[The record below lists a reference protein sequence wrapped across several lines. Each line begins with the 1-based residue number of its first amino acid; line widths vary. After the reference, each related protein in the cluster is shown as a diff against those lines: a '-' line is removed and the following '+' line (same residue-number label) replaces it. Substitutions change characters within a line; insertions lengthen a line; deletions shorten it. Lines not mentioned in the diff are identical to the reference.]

1 MSSDRP
7 LIFSAQWVLIIGLVA
22 ASIAGIVW
30 STTSSLQVARSP
42 EALSTT
48 CLTIIGLI
56 AESNLG
62 RLRSSLTLS
71 LTTIV
76 VVTALPLTGLYGS
89 LIVGFLST
97 ALLLTPDPVISRL
110 FNSATI
116 ILCVLAGGVVYDLVG
131 GLSPIHQTY
140 GPTTLILQV
149 LIPLLLGTAMM
160 FVVNVACFSAML
172 VVAAHQSF
180 WVSSREAVIKAWA
193 PYPFYPVIAF
203 VFAVLWAS
211 ANLGAISILPIVA
224 PLLIAQWSVALQAE
238 ESDAH
243 LRTVETL
250 VAAAQASQPMLHGRS
265 AWVDAVSREI
275 GLELRLSSSFMQS
288 LQYAALLHDIGLVAP
303 AAHTPGERLT
313 GKELRWIKAHPQQGV
328 RMLQGIDFLS
338 DAIVAV
344 GHHHERWDG
353 QGYPSGLEGDQI
365 PLLARILAIADAYCA
380 LLAADPEVSGEH
392 LALVAERSLDA
403 LRPLAGQQFDTEGLE
418 ALTRAHPR
426 VVESLRVLIARQPPR
441 PVPGVD
447 PHLPWVSAMFASARA
462 QA

>member
-1 MSSDRP
+1 MSNDHP
-7 LIFSAQWVLIIGLVA
+7 LISARQWVLILGLAAVA
-22 ASIAGIVW
+22 VVGSLASTRLPLQIV
-30 STTSSLQVARSP
+30 RSP
-42 EALSTT
+42 EVLPTA
-48 CLTIIGLI
+48 CLGVIGVI

-89 LIVGFLST
+89 LVVGVLST
-97 ALLLTPDPVISRL
+97 VFLLTQDPLISRV

-116 ILCVLAGGVVYDLVG
+116 VLSVLAGGLVYGVAG
-131 GLSPIHQTY
+131 GRSPISQAY
-140 GPTTLILQV
+140 GPGMLVFQV
-149 LIPLLLGTAMM
+149 LIPLLLGTAVL
-160 FVVNVACFSAML
+160 FLVNLGCFSAML

-180 WVSSREAVIKAWA
+180 WVTFREAILNAWA

-203 VFAVLWAS
+203 VFAVLWDS
-211 ANLGAISILPIVA
+211 AELGAISILPIVA

-238 ESDAH
+238 ENDAH

-250 VAAAQASQPMLHGRS
+250 VAAAQASQPILHGRS

-275 GLELRLSSSFMQS
+275 GLELRLSSSQMQS

-328 RMLQGIDFLS
+328 RMLQGIDFLA
-338 DAIVAV
+338 DAVVAV

-353 QGYPSGLEGDQI
+353 QGYPSGLESDQI
-365 PLLARILAIADAYCA
+365 PLLGRILAVADAYCA

-392 LALVAERSLDA
+392 LTTVAERGLDS
-403 LRPLAGQQFDTEGLE
+403 LRPLAGQQFDPECLE
-418 ALTRAHPR
+418 ALERAHPR
-426 VVESLRVLIARQPPR
+426 AVVALRVLIARQPPQ
-441 PVPGVD
+441 PITGVD

-462 QA
+462 NT